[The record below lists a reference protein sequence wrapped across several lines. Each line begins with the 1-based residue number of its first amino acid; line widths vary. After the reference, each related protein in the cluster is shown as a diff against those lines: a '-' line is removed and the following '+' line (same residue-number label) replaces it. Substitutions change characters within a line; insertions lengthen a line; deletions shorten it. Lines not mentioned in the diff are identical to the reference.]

1 MSAALTIGDFAQGFV
16 AKLVE
21 FGETAIHPKAPEDR
35 IALRRVIDALEHELR
50 NIHRDGSPEEAEW
63 YRILVVL
70 RNELKPSN
78 SGAFDSFETALRNL
92 QLSFTSCPNPFYEEI
107 AFSVTKRYASAVF
120 NEYPDRERHLI
131 ERAARAFVEARR
143 SVQV

>member
-1 MSAALTIGDFAQGFV
+1 MSATLTLGDFAQGFV

-21 FGETAIHPKAPEDR
+21 SGETAIHPKAPEDR
-35 IALRRVIDALEHELR
+35 AALRRVIDTLENELR
-50 NIHRDGSPEEAEW
+50 SVRPSKSPEETEW
-63 YRILVVL
+63 YRMLVVL

-107 AFSVTKRYASAVF
+107 AFSVTKPYASAVISEF
-120 NEYPDRERHLI
+120 PERARQLI
-131 ERAARAFVEARR
+131 ERAASAFVETRR
-143 SVQV
+143 SARG

>member
-1 MSAALTIGDFAQGFV
+1 MSATLTLGDFAQGFV

-21 FGETAIHPKAPEDR
+21 AGETAIHPKAPEDR
-35 IALRRVIDALEHELR
+35 IALRRVISTLEDELHTANSNR
-50 NIHRDGSPEEAEW
+50 TDDGTKW
-63 YRILVVL
+63 YQMLVVL

-107 AFSVTKRYASAVF
+107 AFSVTKPYASAVLK
-120 NEYPDRERHLI
+120 EYPDRERELI
-131 ERAARAFVEARR
+131 ERAARAFIETRR
-143 SVQV
+143 SERG